1 MAGKEESEMSVEEC
15 KLRAKEKGSGEV
27 GAQRCD
33 QSGSTGNVKPSE
45 VKAMKQQQDMV
56 KNAFGMDEEN
66 DEFGEE
72 RS

>member
-1 MAGKEESEMSVEEC
+1 MAGKEESKMSVEEC

-45 VKAMKQQQDMV
+45 VKSMKEQQDMV
-56 KNAFGMDEEN
+56 QNAFGMDED